1 MRGLIEITKILKT
14 KGKIEI
20 FFKWGG
26 SLNKYFR
33 ENIYFYNY
41 DINMEDIP
49 EGIAIIPFLGD
60 ILPVVWLTNS
70 ILIINEL
77 DKNYYESISE
87 VKKAYIKMYPEA
99 NFLGEI
105 KVKKIVDY
113 TYESLN
119 KVCQLFSGGVDSV
132 STYLS
137 IKEKN
142 PELITIWGSDIPIE
156 NDFGWKRL
164 EKVVKEFGKNN
175 NSKNIILKSNFRKIY
190 SSRKLTKDFS
200 GQIKTNWW
208 LGIQHGIALISL
220 VIPYAYKNKIKTI
233 YIPAS
238 FNKYDQDVKCASYPT
253 IDESIKFGSGNV
265 VHEGFNYTRQ
275 DKILLISNYLKETND
290 KNINL
295 KVCWEG
301 DDGKNCSHCE
311 KCLRTI
317 TGLYLSD
324 ADPNK
329 LGFNI
334 EKEKIKEII
343 FNNDIE
349 LEVADWEDLQRFLL
363 KNKERFKNENWINWL
378 MNFDIKKHNKDL
390 LFKKNNVF
398 YKLKLKIKKFLKNKN

>member
-1 MRGLIEITKILKT
+1 MRGLIEIKNIEKNKNRVKILFEW
-14 KGKIEI
+14 KGNL
-20 FFKWGG
+20 
-26 SLNKYFR
+26 SKYFKKNYFFYEYNEEI
-33 ENIYFYNY
+33 ENIP
-41 DINMEDIP
+41 D
-49 EGIAIIPFLGD
+49 GIAIIPFLGD
-60 ILPVVWLTNS
+60 ILPVIWLTNS

-87 VKKAYIKMYPEA
+87 VKKAYMKMYPEA
-99 NFLGEI
+99 DFSGEV
-105 KVKKIVDY
+105 KVEKIVDY
-113 TYESLN
+113 IYKSSN

-137 IKEKN
+137 IDEKS
-142 PELITIWGSDIPIE
+142 PDLVTIWGSDIDIE
-156 NDFGWKRL
+156 NTNGWKRL
-164 EKVVKEFGKNN
+164 EKTVKEFGKNN
-175 NSKNIILKSNFRKIY
+175 NSKNILIKSNFRKIY
-190 SSRKLTKDFS
+190 SSGKLTKDFFE
-200 GQIKTNWW
+200 QIKINWW

-238 FNKYDQDVKCASYPT
+238 FNKYDQNVKCASYPT
-253 IDESIKFGSGNV
+253 IDEAIKFGSGNV

-301 DDGKNCSHCE
+301 DNGKNCSCCE

-324 ADPNK
+324 TDPNK

-334 EKEKIKEII
+334 EKERIKEII

-349 LEVADWEDLQRFLL
+349 LEVADWEDLQNFLL

-378 MNFDIKKHNKDL
+378 MNFDIKKHNNN
-390 LFKKNNVF
+390 LFLKKKSIF
-398 YKLKLKIKKFLKNKN
+398 YKIKTKIKKFLKNKN

>member
-1 MRGLIEITKILKT
+1 MG
-14 KGKIEI
+14 
-20 FFKWGG
+20 GG

-33 ENIYFYNY
+33 ENIYFYKY

-99 NFLGEI
+99 NFLGEV

-113 TYESLN
+113 TYESSS

-238 FNKYDQDVKCASYPT
+238 FNKYDQNVKCASYPT
-253 IDESIKFGSGNV
+253 IDEAIKFGSGNV
-265 VHEGFNYTRQ
+265 IHEGFNYTRQ
-275 DKILLISNYLKETND
+275 DKILLISNYLKETDD

-301 DDGKNCSHCE
+301 DDGKNCSRCE

-329 LGFNI
+329 LGFNT
-334 EKEKIKEII
+334 EKEKIKENI